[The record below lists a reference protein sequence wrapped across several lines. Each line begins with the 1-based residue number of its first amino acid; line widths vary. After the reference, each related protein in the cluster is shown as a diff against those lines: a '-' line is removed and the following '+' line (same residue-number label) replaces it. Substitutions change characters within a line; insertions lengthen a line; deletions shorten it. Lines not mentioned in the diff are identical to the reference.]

1 MRDEECTMTF
11 GFESTTDDVLAGKD
25 LSGQRFLVTGASA
38 GLGVETIRALS
49 AHGATVTGVARD
61 LDKARRALGDAGAK
75 DIELVEADLASL
87 ASVRRAADS
96 LKGRTFDVLIA
107 NAGVM
112 CTPEGRT
119 ADGFETQLGTNH
131 IGHFV
136 LINRLAPQVAD
147 GGRIVLLSSA
157 AHRICDVSLDDP
169 LFEKS
174 PYEPWQA
181 YGRSKT
187 ANALHALELDRRL
200 KKRGVRVASVHPGGI
215 MTELGRHMTP
225 ELIEQM
231 MARRPSSGPNAMRF
245 KSVPQGA
252 ATSVWCAV
260 TAPADAIGGRYCA
273 DCNVSPVSDDDNM
286 NAVKSYATDAAHAA
300 ALWDKTEGW
309 AGERFAL

>member
-1 MRDEECTMTF
+1 MTF
-11 GFESTTDDVLAGKD
+11 GFDSTTDDVLAGKD
-25 LSGQRFLVTGASA
+25 LRGQRFLVTGASA
-38 GLGVETIRALS
+38 GLGVETIRALA
-49 AHGATVTGVARD
+49 AHGAEVTGVARD
-61 LDKARRALGDAGAK
+61 LGKARGALEAAGAK
-75 DIELVEADLASL
+75 GIEVVEADLASL
-87 ASVRRAADS
+87 ASVRRAADG
-96 LKGRTFDVLIA
+96 LKGRSFDVLIA

-136 LINRLAPQVAD
+136 LINRLAPQVTD

-157 AHRICDVSLDDP
+157 AHRICDVDLDDP
-169 LFEKS
+169 LFEKT
-174 PYEPWQA
+174 PYDPWQA

-187 ANALHALELDRRL
+187 ANALHALELDRRM
-200 KKRGVRVASVHPGGI
+200 KKRSVRVASVHPGGI

-231 MARRPSSGPNAMRF
+231 MSRRPASGPNAMRF

-260 TAPADAIGGRYCA
+260 TAPAEAIGGRYCA

-286 NAVKSYATDAAHAA
+286 NAVKPYATDAARAA
-300 ALWDKTEGW
+300 ALWEKTEGW
-309 AGERFAL
+309 ANERFAP